1 VTVEGLDGLS
11 IGRLAQITG
20 VPKRSVHA
28 LFGSKEELQ
37 LATVNAA
44 RESFIREVVGP
55 ALAGAEPGRDR
66 LLALCDGYLSYVQ
79 RRIFPEGCFFVAASA
94 EVGARAGRV
103 HDEVARVQQQWR
115 DLLGREARVAAD
127 KGQLA
132 SDTDPAQLAFELGV
146 ILAGTNIVS
155 VLHDDADAI
164 ARARGGRPHGERVDP
179 PAALA
184 IRAQISIEILLDSV
198 WCRQSAGVSSADL
211 APCSR
216 SQDTTASLRVSGP
229 GAMSRGVCREWS
241 GMALM
246 SAPRTNRNSA
256 VRRCPPWQACQN
268 AWLISSGLG
277 GGSESSSSSTRA
289 VIPRAAACQR
299 LSTRAPRST
308 SRRATCQQP

>member
-155 VLHDDADAI
+155 VLHDDAGAI
-164 ARARGGRPHGERVDP
+164 AGARGGP
-179 PAALA
+179 PPW
-184 IRAQISIEILLDSV
+184 RTSGSTG
-198 WCRQSAGVSSADL
+198 SAGD
-211 APCSR
+211 
-216 SQDTTASLRVSGP
+216 
-229 GAMSRGVCREWS
+229 
-241 GMALM
+241 
-246 SAPRTNRNSA
+246 PRTDLHRDPAGLCLVPSVGRRLLCGSGTVLAKPGHDRFSA
-256 VRRCPPWQACQN
+256 SVG
-268 AWLISSGLG
+268 SGGDVEG
-277 GGSESSSSSTRA
+277 G
-289 VIPRAAACQR
+289 VP
-299 LSTRAPRST
+299 
-308 SRRATCQQP
+308 